1 MHYKFNNLVMEN
13 LLVFLLSNLVT
24 STKQGLFL
32 KNCIGAYSNVL
43 ISGSLL
49 FGDAWVGSIK
59 ARNAV
64 TNDTTSVEIHQ
75 DDSDISGRLDQSDDL
90 QWCSYETKKA

>member
-1 MHYKFNNLVMEN
+1 M
-13 LLVFLLSNLVT
+13 
-24 STKQGLFL
+24 
-32 KNCIGAYSNVL
+32 

-90 QWCSYETKKA
+90 QWCSYETDKAKDIF